1 MVERSLSMREVPGS
15 MPGSSSYCGLQRRL
29 TAQEL
34 MSEIKLCPNRINF
47 VRFNSARKKVAGIT
61 V

>member
-15 MPGSSSYCGLQRRL
+15 MPGSSSYCDLQRTL

-34 MSEIKLCPNRINF
+34 MAEIKLCPNRMNLCGLIQHGNELG
-47 VRFNSARKKVAGIT
+47 GIP